1 MTGGQRRWKN
11 NRENLNTLIIVHSL
25 CVHSLCVHSGFN
37 QFASWGGSMGGGAG
51 VEHGVELPGMICT
64 MYLHISLNWSGRK

>member
-11 NRENLNTLIIVHSL
+11 NRENLNTLII
-25 CVHSLCVHSGFN
+25 VHSLCVHSGFN

-64 MYLHISLNWSGRK
+64 MYIHISLNWSGRK